1 MTVKNRAAISRV
13 INQGG
18 FGCIFYPSLPCK
30 KETKRNSNASSSEYV
45 SKLVKNNFSSENEIR
60 IGKLIQGIPF
70 YSLYY
75 VPVIQSCAASLAKV
89 NEREIKNCS
98 IISGKSSSTST
109 ATTATN
115 AAEKKAKRA
124 VDAGS
129 KKFILLKMKYVENI
143 KFTKYLLSI
152 SNKKHILNTLF
163 DTYSYFLFSLEQ
175 LMKNGIVHYD
185 FKWDNAVIDLKTG
198 LPVILDFGISIP
210 INLLLK
216 LDQDNTDAYEAY
228 RDYFYIYFPE
238 YSLWCIEIHLIN
250 YVLNKHS
257 RITPESLQ
265 GTIETYVD
273 SNDAFTILSPEFIDR
288 YKKLCYSTMER
299 FINQSRKYV
308 IGECLK
314 HWNTWDNYALSISYL
329 QVIKFISTAGFTS
342 NQFLISFSEILMDN
356 IHPDPSRRS
365 DYATTRYK
373 YKSIFYQDV
382 NIENYELLIDNFDF
396 DDFRS
401 NSVKESK
408 RNEEMFS
415 QISQQGGTCAPPPFN
430 PLCIIG
436 GIRHTSPVS

>member
-60 IGKLIQGIPF
+60 IGKIIQGIPF

-109 ATTATN
+109 ATTATTATN
-115 AAEKKAKRA
+115 
-124 VDAGS
+124 AGS

-185 FKWDNAVIDLKTG
+185 FKWDNAVIDLKTE

-210 INLLLK
+210 INLLLDLDK
-216 LDQDNTDAYEAY
+216 DQDDTDTYEAY

-329 QVIKFISTAGFTS
+329 QVVKFISSSGFTS

-415 QISQQGGTCAPPPFN
+415 QISQQGGTRAPPLTP
-430 PLCIIG
+430 
-436 GIRHTSPVS
+436 SV

>member
-115 AAEKKAKRA
+115 A
-124 VDAGS
+124 GS

-185 FKWDNAVIDLKTG
+185 FKWDNAVIDLKTE

-216 LDQDNTDAYEAY
+216 LDKNQDQDQDQDHTDTYEAY

-314 HWNTWDNYALSISYL
+314 YWNTWDNYALSISYL

-408 RNEEMFS
+408 RNQEMFS
-415 QISQQGGTCAPPPFN
+415 QISQQGGTCAPPLTP
-430 PLCIIG
+430 
-436 GIRHTSPVS
+436 SV